1 MIKSMTGFGR
11 ASIGRG
17 QNKIDAEIRSVNSRF
32 LEIKVRGINLEPS
45 VEHEI
50 KSIIEQ
56 TLQRGNIQV
65 RLESKKS
72 QD

>member
-1 MIKSMTGFGR
+1 M
-11 ASIGRG
+11 
-17 QNKIDAEIRSVNSRF
+17 NSRF
-32 LEIKVRGINLEPS
+32 LEIKIRGINLEPS

-65 RLESKKS
+65 RLESKKVKTNNG
-72 QD
+72 